1 MNTVNSLAH
10 QHFVHGSNVF
20 LTVRSIGG
28 GKEDIQTK
36 TSSHLL
42 HGKNNNIN
50 CAA

>member
-1 MNTVNSLAH
+1 MNAVNSLAH

-36 TSSHLL
+36 IFFMVKIIILIVL
-42 HGKNNNIN
+42 HNS
-50 CAA
+50 